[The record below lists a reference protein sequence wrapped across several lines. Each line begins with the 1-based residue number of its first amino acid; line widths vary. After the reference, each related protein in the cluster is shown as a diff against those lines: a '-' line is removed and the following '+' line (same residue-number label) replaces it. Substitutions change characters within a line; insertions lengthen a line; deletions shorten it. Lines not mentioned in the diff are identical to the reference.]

1 MCICM
6 YICMYAHMCVYVSVE
21 NFKKQELWRKFFGVG
36 VSQSQN

>member
-1 MCICM
+1 
-6 YICMYAHMCVYVSVE
+6 MYACVCACVRVMYVSVE